1 MQIIWT
7 ELALDDYDKCISYLE
22 KYFSDKVVHDF
33 LYMVDKSCLLIT
45 KNPTTFPLTGI
56 ENVRTIL
63 IIPEVSIYYSIV
75 NENEILILRIW
86 NNRKN
91 KNNLLKGSK

>member
-33 LYMVDKSCLLIT
+33 LFMVDKSCL
-45 KNPTTFPLTGI
+45 
-56 ENVRTIL
+56 
-63 IIPEVSIYYSIV
+63 
-75 NENEILILRIW
+75 
-86 NNRKN
+86 
-91 KNNLLKGSK
+91 